1 MADAN
6 LLLECPDAPVWTQAE
21 LDATGRELAIGCTFQ
36 GFLEPAHGDERTQ
49 HRRRW
54 RGKRISVRRRIPD
67 DLAGRMMAPLIAYAI
82 RMLWRA
88 GRW

>member
-6 LLLECPDAPVWTQAE
+6 LLLACPDAPAWTQAD
-21 LDATGRELAIGCTFQ
+21 LDAMGREFADSCTFEC
-36 GFLEPAHGDERTQ
+36 FLEPAKGDERTQ

-67 DLAGRMMAPLIAYAI
+67 DLMGRMMAPLIADAI